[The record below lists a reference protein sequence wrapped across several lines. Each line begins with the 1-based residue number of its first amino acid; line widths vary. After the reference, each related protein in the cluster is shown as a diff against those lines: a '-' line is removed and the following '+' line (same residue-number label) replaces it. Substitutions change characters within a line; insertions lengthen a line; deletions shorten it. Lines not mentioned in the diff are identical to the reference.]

1 MANPDLTAFPNGASS
16 GDVTQ
21 TTAVVWTRAVNLGHL
36 TFEIATDATFSH
48 VVRSE
53 QVAVTDGLVPVKVQ
67 FAHLNPGE
75 EYFYRAVDA
84 TGHVIEGSFSTAAE
98 LGTHAGFRLCDRQR
112 RACGARALLLRSRT
126 SRLQMS
132 TW

>member
-21 TTAVVWTRAVNLGHL
+21 TTAVVWTRAVNLGLL

-75 EYFYRAVDA
+75 EYFYRVVDA
-84 TGHVIEGSFSTAAE
+84 TGHTIEGSFSTAAE
-98 LGTHAGFRLCDRQR
+98 LGTHAGFDFAIASDEHAEL
-112 RACGARALLLRSRT
+112 APFPRSRT
-126 SRLQMS
+126 SRLHMS